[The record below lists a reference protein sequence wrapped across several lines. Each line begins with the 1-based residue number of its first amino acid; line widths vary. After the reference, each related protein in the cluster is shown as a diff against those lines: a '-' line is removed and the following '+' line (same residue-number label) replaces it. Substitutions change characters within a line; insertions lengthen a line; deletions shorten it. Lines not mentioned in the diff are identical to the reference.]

1 MSTLF
6 ERLSAIDD
14 DLKLSHSKMAAK
26 LGVNRSTYYKYK
38 NGTLAIPKSIFII
51 LRLKGYDE
59 QWILSGK
66 GQMKLK
72 DSVHLVEM
80 QKRLKLISKLDSYG
94 VLDSIDKL
102 PEVPSS
108 DQKKIIRE
116 FFIFLASKF
125 V

>member
-14 DLKLSHSKMAAK
+14 DLKLSHSRMAVE

-38 NGTLAIPKSIFII
+38 NGALTIPKSILII

-108 DQKKIIRE
+108 DQKNIIRE

>member
-1 MSTLF
+1 MSTIF
-6 ERLSAIDD
+6 DRLSAIDD
-14 DLKLSHSKMAAK
+14 DLKLSHSKMALE

-38 NGTLAIPKSIFII
+38 NGTLTIPKSILII

-59 QWILSGK
+59 HWIFSGK
-66 GQMKLK
+66 GHMKLK

-94 VLDSIDKL
+94 VLDSIEKL
-102 PEVPSS
+102 PEAPSS

>member
-6 ERLSAIDD
+6 DRLSAIDD
-14 DLKLSHSKMAAK
+14 DLKLSHSKMAAE

-38 NGTLAIPKSIFII
+38 NGTLAIPKSILII
-51 LRLKGYDE
+51 LRLKSYDDH
-59 QWILSGK
+59 WVLSGK

-72 DSVHLVEM
+72 DSAQLVEM

-94 VLDSIDKL
+94 VLDSIEKL
-102 PEVPSS
+102 PETPSS
-108 DQKKIIRE
+108 VQKKIIQE
-116 FFIFLASKF
+116 FFVFLASKF

>member
-1 MSTLF
+1 
-6 ERLSAIDD
+6 
-14 DLKLSHSKMAAK
+14 
-26 LGVNRSTYYKYK
+26 GVNRSTYYKYK
-38 NGTLAIPKSIFII
+38 NGTLTIPKSILII

-59 QWILSGK
+59 HWILSGK
-66 GQMKLK
+66 GHMKLK

-94 VLDSIDKL
+94 ALDSIEKL
-102 PEVPSS
+102 PEAPSS

>member
-1 MSTLF
+1 
-6 ERLSAIDD
+6 
-14 DLKLSHSKMAAK
+14 MAVE

-38 NGTLAIPKSIFII
+38 NGTLAIPKSILII
-51 LRLKGYDE
+51 LRLKSYDDH
-59 QWILSGK
+59 WVLSGK

-94 VLDSIDKL
+94 VLDSIEKL
-102 PEVPSS
+102 SETPSS
-108 DQKKIIRE
+108 VQKKIIQE
-116 FFIFLASKF
+116 FFVFLASKF

>member
-38 NGTLAIPKSIFII
+38 NGTLAIPKSILII

-94 VLDSIDKL
+94 VLDSINKL
-102 PEVPSS
+102 PETPSS
-108 DQKKIIRE
+108 VQKKIIQE
-116 FFIFLASKF
+116 FFVFLASKF

>member
-14 DLKLSHSKMAAK
+14 DLKLSHSKMAAE
-26 LGVNRSTYYKYK
+26 LGIDRSTYYKYK
-38 NGTLAIPKSIFII
+38 NGTLAIPKSILII
-51 LRLKGYDE
+51 LRLKGYNDL
-59 QWILSGK
+59 WVLSGK

-72 DSVHLVEM
+72 DSAQLVEM

-94 VLDSIDKL
+94 VLDSIEKL
-102 PEVPSS
+102 PETPSS
-108 DQKKIIRE
+108 VQKKIIQE
-116 FFIFLASKF
+116 FFVFLASKF

>member
-6 ERLSAIDD
+6 ERLSEIDD

-38 NGTLAIPKSIFII
+38 NGTLAIPKSILII

>member
-14 DLKLSHSKMAAK
+14 DLKLSHSRMAVE
-26 LGVNRSTYYKYK
+26 LGVDRSTYYKYK
-38 NGTLAIPKSIFII
+38 NGTLAIPKSILII
-51 LRLKGYDE
+51 LRLKGYYDH
-59 QWILSGK
+59 WVLSGK

-72 DSVHLVEM
+72 DSAQLVEM

-94 VLDSIDKL
+94 VLDSIEKL
-102 PEVPSS
+102 PETPSS
-108 DQKKIIRE
+108 VQKKIIQE
-116 FFIFLASKF
+116 FFVFLASKF